1 MAVINSVLGKMKGKL
16 GNLSTRTTNSQNIIY
31 ARAQEVKNPRTN
43 SQMKQRV
50 KLANVV
56 VNYRVLRRFLEAYAF
71 ENRDPKRS
79 VYNEFVSAN
88 LSSSRVYL
96 TKDAVLAGA
105 CVAAPYTISKG
116 TLPMIVVSGLGSAAT
131 TNIVATYTPSS
142 DLTIGTFAADLIA
155 NNNWIKKGDQLS
167 YVSLEQIT
175 GADGLPHVTASISEV
190 ILDPT
195 QNMPLSDFLP
205 ARAFDVRGGFV
216 AHSEET
222 MTGAFAWVLSRKES
236 GKVRVSTQ
244 QLVLSS
250 DEVASLFNDI
260 NAAIVSYG
268 SVDVP
273 FLDPT
278 IALGNGGASSDQL
291 VPEIASATISTST
304 GVKTLGRN
312 MTGYLIDQLPVKVLG
327 SNLTANHTYTAIIDV
342 DYTARQATVT
352 RISDTELSISAYS
365 GSRADEKWSLEI
377 RIDGK
382 KYAVY
387 DGETSMQEG

>member
-1 MAVINSVLGKMKGKL
+1 MAIINSVLGKMKGKL
-16 GNLSTRTTNSQNIIY
+16 GNLSTRTTNSQNIIF
-31 ARAQEVKNPRTN
+31 ARAQEVKNPRTH

-71 ENRDPKRS
+71 ENKDPKRS

-88 LSSSRVYL
+88 LASSRVYL
-96 TKDAVLAGA
+96 TKEAVQVGA

-131 TNIVATYTPSS
+131 TNIVATYTPSQ
-142 DLTIGTFAADLIA
+142 DLTVAAFSADLIA

-175 GADGLPHVTASISEV
+175 GADGFPHIQASISEV
-190 ILDPT
+190 IIDPT
-195 QNMPLSDFLP
+195 QNMPLMSFFP
-205 ARAFDVRGGFV
+205 ARAFDVRNGFV
-216 AHSEET
+216 AHSAET
-222 MTGAFAWVLSRKES
+222 MTGAFAWVLSRKEN

-250 DEVASLFNDI
+250 EDLASLFSDLDT
-260 NAAIVSYG
+260 AIDSYG

-278 IALGNGGASSDQL
+278 VALGNGGASSDQL
-291 VPEIASATISTST
+291 EPEIASATITTST
-304 GVKTLGRN
+304 GVRTLGRN
-312 MTGYLIDQLPVKVLG
+312 MIGYLLDQLPIKVVG
-327 SNLTANHTYTAIIDV
+327 SNFSPTFSYVAVVDIDGS
-342 DYTARQATVT
+342 ARQATVT
-352 RISDTELSISAYS
+352 RVSDTELTISAYS
-365 GSRADEKWSLEI
+365 GARSYDDWNLEI
-377 RIDGK
+377 RINGM
-382 KYAVY
+382 KYAIY
-387 DGETSMQEG
+387 NGESNMTEG